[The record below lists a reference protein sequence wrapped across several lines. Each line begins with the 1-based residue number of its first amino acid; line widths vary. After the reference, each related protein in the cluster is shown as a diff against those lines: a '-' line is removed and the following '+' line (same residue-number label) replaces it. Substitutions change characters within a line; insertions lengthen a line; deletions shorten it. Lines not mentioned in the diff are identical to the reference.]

1 MNRKERLFLDSI
13 LNDLVFDKVSIE
25 KNTIDNDRLL
35 VLLQTRID
43 DLRKLMKGEVNNW
56 PRSQNGLSYT
66 VRRHTALM
74 ILN

>member
-43 DLRKLMKGEVNNW
+43 DLRKLMKGEVNN
-56 PRSQNGLSYT
+56 
-66 VRRHTALM
+66 
-74 ILN
+74 